1 MHNKFRTAVTSGVGR
16 EENRTKKG
24 VTGNFHTNWAVLFL
38 MLSGGYKLLVG
49 SCSNFAHLKFFFD
62 KSIGNNCANILF
74 LTRQWFGSGTYCI
87 CWHSFS
93 FTKKRTLSQTAYI
106 PSYCFSMVSSISLKY
121 MLQRDTKAIQNNIKT
136 FFKNSSS

>member
-93 FTKKRTLSQTAYI
+93 FTKKKNTISNSIYSQLLFQYGVLYLPKVYAAKGYK
-106 PSYCFSMVSSISLKY
+106 SH
-121 MLQRDTKAIQNNIKT
+121 TKQYKNI
-136 FFKNSSS
+136 F